1 MGIYEA
7 YQIVRY
13 GKLIAWPQWAD
24 LLSKWNHFIL
34 AVNSSINIIIYVI
47 KDFKFRA
54 SLSALLSGR
63 KLPIIRRSRVER
75 GSSWLGSYRS
85 NRSEMTLKTFATPDA
100 GDNDH
105 TQECES

>member
-24 LLSKWNHFIL
+24 LLSKWNHFML

-47 KDFKFRA
+47 RDFKFRS
-54 SLSALLSGR
+54 SLSALLST
-63 KLPIIRRSRVER
+63 KKFPTIRRSGNFRP
-75 GSSWLGSYRS
+75 SSWQGSNS
-85 NRSEMTLKTFATPDA
+85 
-100 GDNDH
+100 
-105 TQECES
+105 CESLIHEKGKEACEADAEIETTA